1 MAEEDEKEEVAE
13 EDEEEEAAEE
23 NEEEEIGRNQR
34 ATTQEETEIDE

>member
-13 EDEEEEAAEE
+13 EDKEEEAAEE

>member
-34 ATTQEETEIDE
+34 ARTQEETEIDE

>member
-13 EDEEEEAAEE
+13 EDEEEGAAEE